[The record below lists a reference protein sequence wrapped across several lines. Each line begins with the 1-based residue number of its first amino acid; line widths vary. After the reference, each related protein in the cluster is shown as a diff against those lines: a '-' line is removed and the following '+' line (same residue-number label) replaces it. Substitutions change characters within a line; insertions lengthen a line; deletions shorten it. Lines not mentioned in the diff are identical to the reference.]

1 MIGEPNTASNQILY
15 LCRKITD
22 MTTVTINERASK
34 GKMLLEILR
43 KFEGEEFINFQSK
56 PNPETRR
63 AISDVKKGKVISC
76 ESVDDMMKKL
86 NS

>member
-1 MIGEPNTASNQILY
+1 
-15 LCRKITD
+15 
-22 MTTVTINERASK
+22 MTTVTINERTSK

-56 PNPETRR
+56 PNAETMR
-63 AISDVKKGKVISC
+63 AIRDVKKGKVTVC
-76 ESVDDMMKKL
+76 ESVDDMVKKL